1 MKTIRTMIAVGVTGM
16 ACSVITSQA
25 SLTYVNETGANGE
38 PTLNTI
44 MNTVYGANYTRVD
57 DSIDQIW
64 NLVSPTGMASLD
76 AIYAGNSQALYTTDL
91 LGNQKAGPIISVN
104 GGGYIN
110 PGSATGTIAPT
121 VNPFLF
127 MDNSPNT
134 SATYWSSDPSL
145 NSDALDHMVTFKIT
159 GGTDAGDYV
168 IAFEDLPQNVSDLDY
183 NDFVVQVSGVAPV
196 PEATTT
202 IAGALLLLPLGAST
216 LRILRRQRS

>member
-1 MKTIRTMIAVGVTGM
+1 MIAVGVAGV
-16 ACSVITSQA
+16 ACSVFTSQA

-38 PTLNTI
+38 PPLNTI
-44 MNTVYGANYTRVD
+44 MTAVYGAANYTRVN

-64 NLVSPTGMASLD
+64 DLVSPTGTASLD

-104 GGGYIN
+104 GGGYIA

-134 SATYWSSDPSL
+134 STIYWSSDPSL
-145 NSDALDHMVTFKIT
+145 NSDALDHMVTFEIT
-159 GGTDAGDYV
+159 GGADAGDYV
-168 IAFEDLPQNVSDLDY
+168 IAFEDLPAGSSDLDY
-183 NDFVVQVSGVAPV
+183 NDFVVQVSGVVPV
-196 PEATTT
+196 PEPTTV
-202 IAGALLLLPLGAST
+202 IAGALLLLPFGAST
-216 LRILRRQRS
+216 LRILRKNRVA

>member
-44 MNTVYGANYTRVD
+44 MTTVYGANYTRVD

-64 NLVSPTGMASLD
+64 NLISPTGTASLD

-145 NSDALDHMVTFKIT
+145 NSDDYDHMVTFEIT
-159 GGTDAGDYV
+159 GGTHAGDYV
-168 IAFEDLPQNVSDLDY
+168 IAFEDLPYGISDLDY